1 MVKAEFEEVKI
12 YEWHE
17 GAEKRKFCYAYMCV
31 NNKRIPVQ
39 LQKASNREWIAI
51 SLATQA
57 LHLLTATGNDT
68 MEDWFTNNKAEI
80 YDSVAKPTEFS
91 H

>member
-39 LQKASNREWIAI
+39 LQKASNREWGAI
-51 SLATQA
+51 SLATQT
-57 LHLLTATGNDT
+57 LHLLAATGNDT